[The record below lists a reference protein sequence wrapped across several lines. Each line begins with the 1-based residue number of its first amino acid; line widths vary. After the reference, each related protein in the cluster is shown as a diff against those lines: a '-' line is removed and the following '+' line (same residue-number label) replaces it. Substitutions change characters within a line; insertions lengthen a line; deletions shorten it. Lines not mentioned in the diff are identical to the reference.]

1 MPKKLY
7 KNLRLREFLRKIKLK
22 KILYHLRKTKQRIY
36 ELNVCYFDRVD
47 RLTINPDRV
56 NVDAWAIRANSHGD
70 PLLKP
75 VDQAQIPNRSSIRS
89 RSYLL
94 LHWALLVCNKIGWN
108 SQSNRLLITLL
119 HNRTLSRSNDL
130 DGQWHSEPDHDGRES
145 KGRNRDL
152 YAETR

>member
-56 NVDAWAIRANSHGD
+56 NVDA
-70 PLLKP
+70 
-75 VDQAQIPNRSSIRS
+75 
-89 RSYLL
+89 
-94 LHWALLVCNKIGWN
+94 
-108 SQSNRLLITLL
+108 
-119 HNRTLSRSNDL
+119 
-130 DGQWHSEPDHDGRES
+130 
-145 KGRNRDL
+145 
-152 YAETR
+152 